1 MKIPNGAQPKAGR
14 AVGGLESKFQI
25 QEKPDVRYLDEMR
38 NVLYDKKWVKT
49 ARNLP
54 LYYMYRGI
62 KNENDLRYDITVIP
76 SLMLGNEFIKTKG
89 HEHSNKYGEAYQVL
103 KGKAIYLI
111 QKWKRNKIEDVFA
124 IKAEK
129 NDFVVI
135 PPYYGHITINPINQE
150 LREANWISKKC
161 KNNYHLFEKKQG
173 ACYYYTKSGW
183 IKNKNYGRIPKL
195 RFKKSLKRLSK
206 EKIKESLAG

>member
-1 MKIPNGAQPKAGR
+1 MGKRQT
-14 AVGGLESKFQI
+14 
-25 QEKPDVRYLDEMR
+25 RYLDEMR
-38 NVLYDKKWVKT
+38 EVLYDKKWAKT
-49 ARNLP
+49 AKNFP

-62 KNENDLRYDITVIP
+62 KNRAPHQILVRGEGEEENKVLFAHENDLRYDITVIP

-89 HEHSNKYGEAYQVL
+89 HEHSNKYEEVYQVL

-135 PPYYGHITINPINQE
+135 PPYYGHITINPSNQE
-150 LREANWISKKC
+150 LREANWISKKS

>member
-1 MKIPNGAQPKAGR
+1 MALGFSIIKMNK
-14 AVGGLESKFQI
+14 
-25 QEKPDVRYLDEMR
+25 KPDIRF
-38 NVLYDKKWVKT
+38 LYDMKKVIYDRKWLKS
-49 ARNLP
+49 AKNFP

-62 KNENDLRYDITVIP
+62 KKKGDLRYDITVIP
-76 SLMLGNEFIKTKG
+76 SLMLGNEFTKTKG
-89 HEHSNKYGEAYQVL
+89 HEHSNKYGEVYQVL

-135 PPYYGHITINPINQE
+135 PPYCGHITINPINQE

-183 IKNKNYGRIPKL
+183 IKNKNYKKVLKL
-195 RFKKSLKRLSK
+195 RFKKPLKKMPKNLDFL
-206 EKIKESLAG
+206 EG

>member
-1 MKIPNGAQPKAGR
+1 MAIKNQKPSFWRKRGGR
-14 AVGGLESKFQI
+14 RGQSPLRPSK
-25 QEKPDVRYLDEMR
+25 KPDIRF
-38 NVLYDKKWVKT
+38 LYDMKKVIYDRKWLKTVK
-49 ARNLP
+49 NFP
-54 LYYMYRGI
+54 LYYMYRGV
-62 KNENDLRYDITVIP
+62 KKKGDLRYDIAVIP
-76 SLMLGNEFIKTKG
+76 SLMLGNEFTKTKG
-89 HEHSNKYGEAYQVL
+89 HEHSNKYGEVYQVL

-135 PPYYGHITINPINQE
+135 PPYCGHITINPINQE

-183 IKNKNYGRIPKL
+183 IKNKNYKKVLKL
-195 RFKKSLKRLSK
+195 RFKKPLKKMPKNLDFL
-206 EKIKESLAG
+206 EG